1 MSNQLYINGKPATL
15 FQRILA
21 AILGVGALVF
31 FAFFGLIVFVI
42 GLAITLVLGL
52 FFWWK
57 TRKIRRHIN
66 EEMMRAKASAGADN
80 AGFTNQSAEQNAK
93 SGMKSGNLYEGEY
106 KEL

>member
-1 MSNQLYINGKPATL
+1 MSNQLYINGQPATL

-21 AILGVGALVF
+21 AILGIGALVV

-66 EEMMRAKASAGADN
+66 EEMKRAKATAGADHT
-80 AGFTNQSAEQNAK
+80 GFTNQSAGKSAK
-93 SGMKSGNLYEGEY
+93 NTDQTGNLYEGEY

>member
-80 AGFTNQSAEQNAK
+80 TSFMNQTAAK
-93 SGMKSGNLYEGEY
+93 NPKGEAQTGNLYEGEY